1 MAALID
7 SSVFIDIERR
17 RLNLEDLLAEHAGE
31 EVAIAAI
38 TAAELLHG
46 AHRAT
51 KAKHRALR
59 EAFVESVLA
68 NVAIIPFD
76 LVTARIHARL
86 WAQLAAKGITVGTHD
101 LLIAATALAVGFA
114 VATRDDRSFPHIP
127 GLSVVR
133 W

>member
-7 SSVFIDIERR
+7 SSVLIDIERR
-17 RLNLEDLLAEHAGE
+17 QLSLEELLADHAEE

-38 TAAELLHG
+38 TASELLHG
-46 AHRAT
+46 VHRAT
-51 KAKHRALR
+51 KGKRQTHRA
-59 EAFVESVLA
+59 AFVEAVLTH
-68 NVAIIPFD
+68 VAVMPFD
-76 LVTARIHARL
+76 LVAARVHARL

-101 LLIAATALAVGFA
+101 LLIAATALAMGFS

-127 GLSVVR
+127 GLSLAR